1 MKNTAKTAMRIQA
14 ERNPFREEIPEEARR
29 TEALKAKKPYRS
41 TRLSIITLIR
51 AGLCLLKNFMIFP
64 EAGRNIRKASP

>member
-29 TEALKAKKPYRS
+29 TEALKAKK
-41 TRLSIITLIR
+41 R
-51 AGLCLLKNFMIFP
+51 AGRSQKEP
-64 EAGRNIRKASP
+64 ENQKASEN